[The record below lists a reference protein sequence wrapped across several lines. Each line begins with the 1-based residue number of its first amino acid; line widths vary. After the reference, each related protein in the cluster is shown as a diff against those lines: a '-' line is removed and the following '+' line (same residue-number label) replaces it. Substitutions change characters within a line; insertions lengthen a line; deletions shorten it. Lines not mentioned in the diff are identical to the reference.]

1 MVMIQIISKALVFEF
16 MSSLISASPLDTTHL
31 IKRNACDW
39 TGVEPILYHDYLEND
54 CPAPYKFA
62 DDKGNCE
69 IHGIT
74 DGNFKPLCETYCQV
88 RTAYFY
94 GQEQIFMRN
103 PYCFG
108 TKGGMTCSI
117 TETMT
122 TTYTLSASFSPGLKA
137 EVISLQPIP
146 RSYAIKLDENECSYW
161 TFLPI
166 LKGVC
171 GSYTKGTKH
180 HTTWDPRV
188 TCSAPVSQ
196 SNICYNMPQYNFE
209 GGEIGGPGGLGKG
222 DTVFVRTDC
231 ANRQPFPPAQQNPAY
246 NHPGVALPRSI
257 YEAYSREFFEAGTAT
272 PLSISSPIKCET
284 PIDAATIVDCDHA
297 LEILVKISSATILNI
312 GGDEDV
318 KRAGAFAWPA
328 VIFDDEDDEVLR
340 MKEHCID
347 ILSDR
352 VNSGPQPHQ
361 QACLGTGP
369 QNSMSPSSCALF
381 QFGCRRKLAINEA
394 VFPLMPSLFK

>member
-1 MVMIQIISKALVFEF
+1 MVMIQIISKALVFELIL
-16 MSSLISASPLDTTHL
+16 SLISASLLDTTHL

-39 TGVEPILYHDYLEND
+39 TGAEPILYHDYLEND

-69 IHGIT
+69 IHGTT

-137 EVISLQPIP
+137 EVISVGTTGGMQVATATAHA

-166 LKGVC
+166 LKGV
-171 GSYTKGTKH
+171 
-180 HTTWDPRV
+180 W
-188 TCSAPVSQ
+188 
-196 SNICYNMPQYNFE
+196 
-209 GGEIGGPGGLGKG
+209 
-222 DTVFVRTDC
+222 
-231 ANRQPFPPAQQNPAY
+231 
-246 NHPGVALPRSI
+246 
-257 YEAYSREFFEAGTAT
+257 
-272 PLSISSPIKCET
+272 
-284 PIDAATIVDCDHA
+284 
-297 LEILVKISSATILNI
+297 
-312 GGDEDV
+312 
-318 KRAGAFAWPA
+318 
-328 VIFDDEDDEVLR
+328 
-340 MKEHCID
+340 
-347 ILSDR
+347 
-352 VNSGPQPHQ
+352 
-361 QACLGTGP
+361 
-369 QNSMSPSSCALF
+369 
-381 QFGCRRKLAINEA
+381 
-394 VFPLMPSLFK
+394 